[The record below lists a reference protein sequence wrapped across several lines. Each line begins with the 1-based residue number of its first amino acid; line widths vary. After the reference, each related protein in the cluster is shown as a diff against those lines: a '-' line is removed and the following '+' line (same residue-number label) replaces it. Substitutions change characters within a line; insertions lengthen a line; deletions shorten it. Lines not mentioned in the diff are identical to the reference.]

1 MIPAEYYQPIFL
13 FIVTIFTIIA
23 LQTYPQKR
31 ENIVSNDYR
40 FTLCLA
46 LFIALFIGFRP
57 NHIEFVD
64 MLGYSY
70 KYDNLYIYDLKP
82 TWDTENIIFD
92 NLLIYMS
99 TIGLDK
105 SIFFWTIASI
115 YCVGTFVAVKKLF
128 RNDVLIAYLV
138 WLGAF
143 STFSYGVNGI
153 KAGAAA
159 TLFLIAVAYYNKLKI
174 SALLLLFSL
183 GFHHSMVMPIAA
195 FILAYLYK
203 NIKMYYCGWLFC
215 LLMATLHISYFEM
228 LFADLSN
235 DKGAAYLASDGLDWG
250 GQTGFRIDF
259 VLYSAMPALVGY
271 WAVFKRKIQ
280 SKRYEFMLAIY
291 LTTNSIW
298 MLCMYANFNNRIAYL
313 SWFMYPVVLV
323 YPFFCQD
330 FGPDWNRQ
338 LSKVTS
344 LHLLFTLFMEIIYY

>member
-1 MIPAEYYQPIFL
+1 
-13 FIVTIFTIIA
+13 
-23 LQTYPQKR
+23 
-31 ENIVSNDYR
+31 
-40 FTLCLA
+40 
-46 LFIALFIGFRP
+46 
-57 NHIEFVD
+57 
-64 MLGYSY
+64 
-70 KYDNLYIYDLKP
+70 
-82 TWDTENIIFD
+82 
-92 NLLIYMS
+92 
-99 TIGLDK
+99 
-105 SIFFWTIASI
+105 
-115 YCVGTFVAVKKLF
+115 
-128 RNDVLIAYLV
+128 
-138 WLGAF
+138 
-143 STFSYGVNGI
+143 
-153 KAGAAA
+153 
-159 TLFLIAVAYYNKLKI
+159 
-174 SALLLLFSL
+174 
-183 GFHHSMVMPIAA
+183 
-195 FILAYLYK
+195 
-203 NIKMYYCGWLFC
+203 
-215 LLMATLHISYFEM
+215 M